1 LLHPARR
8 GRARRRPRRRRRAPR
23 AVPPGRPAGRR
34 GARNRDGD
42 REHSDQRH
50 PRVGDAVRVGR
61 DPARLVRVRRAHGP
75 GRADGGDEDGGPHGE
90 LRREPPGRPLPRAV
104 HGAERARRA
113 RVHPRPAGHH
123 RGDGRDGRGRGEAPH
138 GLRVPRAD
146 AVLPRRG
153 HAHGGADRERG
164 PRGARPV
171 RRRAR
176 RDPRRDRR
184 GRLGALVGRG
194 VAAARRAAHRG
205 GARRGD
211 LGQAVLARA
220 RGLPGREPALGQVL
234 AAGAPHR
241 RSARGP
247 QPRVLVPAPG
257 VLRDRRPRMTDQQT
271 GAAAGDDAG
280 RRSPLHAE
288 HVALGANLTTF
299 GGWLMPLRYT
309 SGLAEHRAVRE
320 AAGLFDLSHM
330 GEIEVAGPQA
340 AAALHHALVGNL
352 SAVAPGRAR
361 YTMICQEDG
370 AVLDDLVV
378 YRLAQERFLVV
389 ANAGNADLVA
399 RELVA
404 RAEGF
409 DATVTD
415 QGAET
420 ALVAVQGPRAEEI
433 VAGLTDPADP
443 AAAQAV
449 RDLRYYAAVPLALR
463 TDTGPVDA
471 LVARTGYTG
480 EDGFELFVP
489 ADRAAD
495 LWRTTLAAGAP
506 LGLVPAGLSAR
517 DSLR

>member
-1 LLHPARR
+1 
-8 GRARRRPRRRRRAPR
+8 
-23 AVPPGRPAGRR
+23 
-34 GARNRDGD
+34 
-42 REHSDQRH
+42 
-50 PRVGDAVRVGR
+50 
-61 DPARLVRVRRAHGP
+61 
-75 GRADGGDEDGGPHGE
+75 
-90 LRREPPGRPLPRAV
+90 
-104 HGAERARRA
+104 
-113 RVHPRPAGHH
+113 
-123 RGDGRDGRGRGEAPH
+123 
-138 GLRVPRAD
+138 
-146 AVLPRRG
+146 
-153 HAHGGADRERG
+153 
-164 PRGARPV
+164 
-171 RRRAR
+171 
-176 RDPRRDRR
+176 
-184 GRLGALVGRG
+184 
-194 VAAARRAAHRG
+194 
-205 GARRGD
+205 
-211 LGQAVLARA
+211 
-220 RGLPGREPALGQVL
+220 
-234 AAGAPHR
+234 
-241 RSARGP
+241 
-247 QPRVLVPAPG
+247 
-257 VLRDRRPRMTDQQT
+257 MTDQQT

-309 SGLAEHRAVRE
+309 SDLAEHRAVRE

-340 AAALHHALVGNL
+340 AAALDHALVGNL

-517 DSLR
+517 DSLRLEAGMPLYGHELDTTTTPYEAGLGRVVKLDKVEADGSPLEFVGRAALAARRTSEPARVLVGLQGLGRRPARAGYAVVLPDAEPGGAVGESARRVGTVTSGAPSPTLGHPIALAYVTPELSAEGTRLAVDVRGRAEPVVVVPLPFYRRPQQS